1 MSKGLF
7 ITFEGSDGSG
17 KSTHIRLLSEKLRG
31 MGHTVLVTREPGG
44 CTISE
49 KIRELVLDREY
60 TEMTPVAEALL
71 YAAARAQ
78 HVAQVIRPALERG
91 EIVISDRY
99 LDSSIAYQGY
109 GRELGE
115 DLVRTINAPAIGG
128 LMPDITFFMAVN
140 VRAAQGRIADRDLD
154 RLELAG
160 LNFHERVGAAFERLA
175 QQSDGRMVTIE
186 TSTDP
191 KPVVHDRIM
200 QIIADSG
207 LLPRE

>member
-17 KSTHIRLLSEKLRG
+17 KSTHIRLLSEKLRAL
-31 MGHTVLVTREPGG
+31 GHTVLVTREPGG

-49 KIRELVLDREY
+49 KIRELVLDRQY
-60 TEMTPVAEALL
+60 AEMTPVAEALL

-115 DLVRTINAPAIGG
+115 DLVRAINAPAIDG

-160 LNFHERVGAAFERLA
+160 LNFYERVGAAFERLA
-175 QQSDGRMVTIE
+175 RQSDGRMVTIE

-191 KPVVHDRIM
+191 KHVVHDRIM
-200 QIIADSG
+200 KIIADSE
-207 LLPRE
+207 LLARE

>member
-17 KSTHIRLLSEKLRG
+17 KSTHIRLLSEKLRAL
-31 MGHTVLVTREPGG
+31 GHTVLVTREPGG

-49 KIRELVLDREY
+49 KIRELVLDRQY
-60 TEMTPVAEALL
+60 AEMTPVAEALL

-115 DLVRTINAPAIGG
+115 DLVRAINAPAIDG
-128 LMPDITFFMAVN
+128 LMPDITFFMAVT

-160 LNFHERVGAAFERLA
+160 LNFYERVGAAFERLA
-175 QQSDGRMVTIE
+175 RQSDGRMVTIE

-191 KPVVHDRIM
+191 KHVVHDRIM
-200 QIIADSG
+200 KIIADSE
-207 LLPRE
+207 LLARE

>member
-17 KSTHIRLLSEKLRG
+17 KSTHIRLLSEKLRAL
-31 MGHTVLVTREPGG
+31 GHTVLVTREPGG

-49 KIRELVLDREY
+49 KIRELVLDRQY
-60 TEMTPVAEALL
+60 AEMTPVAEALL

-109 GRELGE
+109 VRELGE
-115 DLVRTINAPAIGG
+115 DLVRAINAPAIDG
-128 LMPDITFFMAVN
+128 LMPDITFFMAVT

-160 LNFHERVGAAFERLA
+160 LNFYERVGAAFERLA
-175 QQSDGRMVTIE
+175 RQSDGRMVTIE

-191 KPVVHDRIM
+191 KHVVHDRIM
-200 QIIADSG
+200 KIIADSE
-207 LLPRE
+207 LLARE